1 MPIFTFSGS
10 IEFCGAYVAL
20 LHFLKRLLSI
30 NNKAFIWTFF
40 ITFVMQI
47 ATSHLKVLGHFFE
60 EPYKEVYLRELA
72 RKVELSIFSLKNAVD
87 DLVEEGL
94 LLERRE
100 GRLRYLKANMEN
112 LFFRRLKVAFN
123 VKKILDSG
131 IVNFLKESVPAM
143 SSVVLFGSWAKGED
157 DGKSDIDILVIGQK
171 PERINVSDFERRLG
185 RKVELTILRWSE
197 WRRKVEEDRAFYL
210 EVITTGIV
218 FHGNLPVIE

>member
-1 MPIFTFSGS
+1 
-10 IEFCGAYVAL
+10 
-20 LHFLKRLLSI
+20 
-30 NNKAFIWTFF
+30 
-40 ITFVMQI
+40 MQI
-47 ATSHLKVLGHFFE
+47 AKSHLKVLGYFFE

-112 LFFRRLKVAFN
+112 LFFKRLKIAFN

-131 IVNFLKESVPAM
+131 IVNYLKETTPAT
-143 SSVVLFGSWAKGED
+143 SSVVLFGSWTKGED
-157 DGKSDIDILVIGQK
+157 DRKSDIDILLIGQK
-171 PERINVSDFERRLG
+171 PKRINVSDFEIELG

-197 WRRKVEEDRAFYL
+197 WRKKAKEDRAFYL
-210 EVITTGIV
+210 EVITNGIV
-218 FHGNLPVIE
+218 FYGNLPVIE